1 MYQTSSFIHSVSKQ
15 WLSAFCIFQ
24 FPFFIIH
31 SLAACEPK
39 TISGLAGG
47 LPTDGHADRR
57 MKTFAAGGFEIK
69 TVELSARKL
78 EYCGRTR
85 AVGQGSGR
93 GLFIRSSALPSAG
106 MTKRSHFAGLP
117 LRSLGGSGHLVARQI
132 RRSVFSDEPRSDFSK
147 SGSCFQTIPSST
159 H

>member
-1 MYQTSSFIHSVSKQ
+1 MVVSILHFSISIFHHS
-15 WLSAFCIFQ
+15 
-24 FPFFIIH
+24 

-39 TISGLAGG
+39 TTSGLAGG
-47 LPTDGHADRR
+47 LTTEGHADRR

-78 EYCGRTR
+78 DYCVRTR

-93 GLFIRSSALPSAG
+93 GLFIRSSALLSAG
-106 MTKRSHFAGLP
+106 MTKPSHFAGLP

-147 SGSCFQTIPSST
+147 SGSRFPDNSFEHLLKRSFKSSVLAT
-159 H
+159 